1 MLNAL
6 KIKNLHFTRP
16 DGFALAIDTL
26 ELSTTEH
33 ALLCGPSGCGK
44 STVLN
49 LIAGLLRS
57 SSGEICVGGENISSA
72 RGAHQDAI
80 RGRSIGMVFQT
91 HNLLSGFTAKENLDI
106 AIEFSGQT
114 EPTSSSRAID
124 LLKSLG
130 IDRVHVNIDKLS
142 TGEQQRVAVA
152 RSLVA
157 KPSLVLADEP
167 TASLDPKNAL
177 ETIRLLKEATTQEG
191 SALMLSSHDP
201 LLQNEFERI
210 IHCEQFISETTAHE

>member
-1 MLNAL
+1 
-6 KIKNLHFTRP
+6 
-16 DGFALAIDTL
+16 
-26 ELSTTEH
+26 
-33 ALLCGPSGCGK
+33 
-44 STVLN
+44 
-49 LIAGLLRS
+49 
-57 SSGEICVGGENISSA
+57 
-72 RGAHQDAI
+72 
-80 RGRSIGMVFQT
+80 MVFQT

-114 EPTSSSRAID
+114 EPTSSSRAVD
-124 LLKSLG
+124 LLRSLG